1 MTTAVAANVD
11 ASVRRAIEARDFGD
25 ISRTYWDQ
33 GEVVFLDRFFPHR
46 LAEQLI
52 FDAERVLPHATRGY
66 VPGHKK
72 AGAVSF
78 HTLLKHA
85 PVITAL
91 YESPALLDFL
101 KRLVQAPVVR
111 CPEEDLHSCAL
122 YVYTEP
128 GDHIGWHY
136 DTSYYK
142 GNRYTMLVGLI
153 ERSVSCRLVAQL
165 YKDDPRR
172 EPKEIR
178 IDMDPGS
185 VVIFNS
191 DKLWHAVTPLEA
203 GAERVMLTLQFVTR
217 QEMAP
222 LKRILSN
229 LKDAFVYFGPAAL
242 RRRKFAVGN
251 PGA

>member
-1 MTTAVAANVD
+1 MDALQASVDAGVRQAVA
-11 ASVRRAIEARDFGD
+11 ARDFGD
-25 ISRTYWDQ
+25 ISRTYWNQ
-33 GEVVFLDRFFPHR
+33 GEVVFLEHFLPRPLVERFISEADQVRPH
-46 LAEQLI
+46 I
-52 FDAERVLPHATRGY
+52 TRGY

-78 HTLLKHA
+78 HDLLKQA
-85 PVITAL
+85 PTITAL
-91 YESPALLDFL
+91 YASSSLLDFL
-101 KRLVQAPVVR
+101 RRLVEAPVLR

-142 GNRYTMLVGLI
+142 GDRYTMLVGLI

-165 YKDDPRR
+165 YKDH
-172 EPKEIR
+172 PKRTPEEIR

-191 DKLWHAVTPLEA
+191 DKLWHAVTPLEE
-203 GAERVMLTLQFVTR
+203 GAERIMLTLQFVTS
-217 QEMAP
+217 QGMAP
-222 LKRILSN
+222 FKQLLSN
-229 LKDAFVYFGPAAL
+229 LKDAVVYFGTAAL
-242 RRRKFAVGN
+242 RRRKASHG
-251 PGA
+251 PL